1 MKKKKTRISR
11 VQPRAT
17 VYHAVVNYWNSNEK
31 GNWSSRIKYT
41 PLHVC
46 TYYGVL
52 GGRLVII
59 MSPHERIG
67 VCTCTNLLHR
77 CGIRRTCGPASRRS
91 RVRLSLNR
99 KTCKK
104 MKKNEINSN
113 NYWKLKKKKPGREPL
128 PHDRTMNIF
137 FSRFFFSA
145 RTDAILI
152 PTIYV
157 VVGYY
162 ITYTRNAITD
172 RQLIRDRNP
181 GGKSGTDGDGE

>member
-1 MKKKKTRISR
+1 MDDDGDTIITSWSGFFFFFRVTVLPSLFRRRDANFITSAARMKKKKTRISR

-104 MKKNEINSN
+104 MKKK
-113 NYWKLKKKKPGREPL
+113 W
-128 PHDRTMNIF
+128 D
-137 FSRFFFSA
+137 
-145 RTDAILI
+145 
-152 PTIYV
+152 
-157 VVGYY
+157 
-162 ITYTRNAITD
+162 
-172 RQLIRDRNP
+172 
-181 GGKSGTDGDGE
+181 